1 MGTVIYVRFAPES
14 RHYTGE
20 GLDTPGPMPGFDP
33 MISGLPA
40 APDVESG
47 DCLALAYLPI
57 EAVVPGTV
65 LGVDIIG
72 ERLSAIV
79 VAEPLF

>member
-1 MGTVIYVRFAPES
+1 
-14 RHYTGE
+14 
-20 GLDTPGPMPGFDP
+20 

>member
-1 MGTVIYVRFAPES
+1 
-14 RHYTGE
+14 
-20 GLDTPGPMPGFDP
+20 

-47 DCLALAYLPI
+47 DCLALGYLPI